1 MAHPSIHPRRRAAGL
16 RRGAVILG
24 VALLAAACD
33 DLGPTATVR
42 GSDALGLTG
51 VTSQTFLVGFRS
63 EPGATGAALIE
74 GLGGRVVHQYR
85 YIPVVAASLTLAQAE
100 ALAADP
106 RVAYVE
112 SDLAI
117 HPLGGRQ
124 ITDWGV
130 AKIEAPGAWALG
142 YRGQGIKVGIFD
154 SGIDIHHPDLAVA
167 GGVDLVGDGNG
178 LDDCQGHGTHVA
190 GIVAARNNGRYT
202 AGVAPAVELY
212 SMRLADCAWGGGTI
226 AKMIQGLE
234 WAIDNGMDVVNM
246 SFGFGI
252 QGVASPVGPD
262 DPPSTAA
269 QDAFDAAYR
278 AGIVL
283 VAASGNSSTPY
294 VSYPAAYASVI
305 AVGATDDAD
314 LIASFSQTGTDQE
327 LTAPGVNNLASY
339 LVGQGQETTL
349 TVDSDGDRELEAIPL
364 LFAGQTGRR
373 GISSDA
379 VYAGFGTAV
388 EFAAVDCTGRIA
400 VASRGGPSFAEKAV
414 AAMDAGCAALVI
426 HNVHPGNFNGT
437 LGTAT
442 AADGRPWIPVV
453 SISLEEGLY
462 LKEQIEAGPTRATVL
477 NGPGNLAILSGTSMA
492 SPHAAG
498 VAALV
503 LSRNPALTPDQVRA
517 VLRGSSDD
525 LGTPGW
531 DPVFGYGRINARRA
545 VQAAQ

>member
-1 MAHPSIHPRRRAAGL
+1 MAHPSFCRQAALVAGL
-16 RRGAVILG
+16 S
-24 VALLAAACD
+24 LLAAACD
-33 DLGPTATVR
+33 SPAPTAGAR
-42 GSDALGLTG
+42 PGDALGLTSVAG
-51 VTSQTFLVGFRS
+51 KTVLVGFRS
-63 EPGATGAALIE
+63 APGAAGVALIQ
-74 GLGGRVVHQYR
+74 GLGGRVLHQYR
-85 YIPVVAASLTLAQAE
+85 YIPVIAASLTELQVQ

-112 SDLAI
+112 NDLPLY
-117 HPLGGRQ
+117 PLGGRQ
-124 ITDWGV
+124 VTDWGV
-130 AKIEAPGAWALG
+130 SKIDAPGAWALG

-154 SGIDIHHPDLAVA
+154 SGIDIDHPDLVVA

-190 GIVAARNNGRYT
+190 GIVAGKNNGRYT
-202 AGVAPAVELY
+202 VGVAPGVSLY
-212 SMRLADCAWGGGTI
+212 SMRLADCAWGGGTL

-234 WAIDNGMDVVNM
+234 WAMDNGMDVVNM

-252 QGVASPVGPD
+252 QGVASPIPPD

-269 QDAFDAAYR
+269 QDAFQAAYDH
-278 AGIVL
+278 GIVL

-294 VSYPAAYASVI
+294 VSYPAAYPSVI

-314 LIASFSQTGTDQE
+314 LIASFSQTGVDQE

-339 LVGQGQETTL
+339 LVGKGQETAL
-349 TVDSDGDRELEAIPL
+349 TVDSDDGRELEAIPL
-364 LFAGQTGRR
+364 LFAGMTDRR

-379 VYAGFGTAV
+379 VYAGFGTVV
-388 EFAAVDCTGRIA
+388 EFAALDCTGKIA

-426 HNVHPGNFNGT
+426 HNVHPGNFSGT

-442 AADGRPWIPVV
+442 AADGRAWIPVV

-477 NGPGNLAILSGTSMA
+477 NAAGNLAMLSGTSMA

-503 LSRNPALTPDQVRA
+503 LSKNPSLTPDQVRA
-517 VLRGSSDD
+517 ILRGSSDD

-531 DPVFGYGRINARRA
+531 DPVFGHGRINARRA
-545 VQAAQ
+545 VQATN

>member
-1 MAHPSIHPRRRAAGL
+1 MAHPTIHPRLCAL
-16 RRGAVILG
+16 LLG
-24 VALLAAACD
+24 VALSASACG
-33 DLGPTATVR
+33 DLGPTAAAR
-42 GSDALGLTG
+42 AGDALGLTA
-51 VTSQTFLVGFRS
+51 VAPQTFLVGFRS
-63 EPGATGAALIE
+63 PPGAAGAALIQ
-74 GLGGRVVHQYR
+74 GLGGRVIHQYR
-85 YIPVVAASLTLAQAE
+85 YIPVVAASLTALQVE

-112 SDLAI
+112 SDLPI
-117 HPLGGRQ
+117 YPLGGRQ
-124 ITDWGV
+124 VTDWGV
-130 AKIEAPGAWALG
+130 SKIDAPGAWALG

-154 SGIDIHHPDLAVA
+154 SGIDIHHPDLVVA

-190 GIVAARNNGRYT
+190 GIVAAKNNGRYT
-202 AGVAPAVELY
+202 VGVAPAVELY
-212 SMRLADCAWGGGTI
+212 SMRLADCAWGGGTL

-234 WAIDNGMDVVNM
+234 WAMDNGMDVVNM

-252 QGVASPVGPD
+252 EGVASPIGPD

-278 AGIVL
+278 HGIVL

-314 LIASFSQTGTDQE
+314 LIASFSQTGIDQE

-339 LVGQGQETTL
+339 LVGQGQETAL
-349 TVDSDGDRELEAIPL
+349 TVDSDGGRELEAIPL
-364 LFAGQTGRR
+364 LYAGQTGRR
-373 GISSDA
+373 GHTSDA

-388 EFAAVDCTGRIA
+388 EFAAVDCTGKIA
-400 VASRGGPSFAEKAV
+400 VTSRGGPTFAEKAV

-426 HNVHPGNFNGT
+426 HNVAPGNFNGT
-437 LGTAT
+437 LGTPT
-442 AADGRPWIPVV
+442 AADGRAWIPVV
-453 SISLEEGLY
+453 SISLEEGMY

-477 NGPGNLAILSGTSMA
+477 NAPGNLAMLSGTSMA

-517 VLRGSSDD
+517 VLRGSADD

-545 VQAAQ
+545 VQQAF